1 MPYTKYSP
9 TVTADIGWVFRCL
22 QIMSPAGVKMQ
33 DLYAN
38 VCEDSYDAAG
48 LGIGVVGV
56 ASLELIVKYIGVDV
70 R

>member
-1 MPYTKYSP
+1 
-9 TVTADIGWVFRCL
+9 
-22 QIMSPAGVKMQ
+22 MSPAGVKMQ